1 MKKGVTFITSTDNP
15 SKYFFETNFVKF
27 LMNLFDTFAA
37 HCISIK
43 LKAIVFSFQNKIVY
57 FCQSHCLLQ
66 SLTKIKFILSKI

>member
-15 SKYFFETNFVKF
+15 SKDFFEKNFVKF

-43 LKAIVFSFQNKIVY
+43 LKAIVFFLSKQNSLFLPITLPVTIFDKNKIY
-57 FCQSHCLLQ
+57 F
-66 SLTKIKFILSKI
+66 K